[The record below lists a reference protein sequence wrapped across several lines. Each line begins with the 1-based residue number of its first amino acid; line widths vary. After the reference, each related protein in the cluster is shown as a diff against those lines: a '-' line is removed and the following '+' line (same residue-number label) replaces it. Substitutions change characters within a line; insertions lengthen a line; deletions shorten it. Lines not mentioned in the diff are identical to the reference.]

1 MEKTDEENELGPTGE
16 SNISQEKDEG
26 SDTDNNSDSS
36 SDSSEQGNESLSF
49 DTPGG
54 LLLSEIGKVE
64 GENVQTGDQ
73 DCEGSD
79 QDELE
84 RAVEKELEE
93 GVKDIGKYFEEGA
106 EFIKAY
112 QEMVGKERALD
123 EVREREGEGR
133 QMTDEEWEKEVEI
146 AAYNAELI
154 YKSVEE
160 IETIPIKE
168 KISEIK
174 EELDIEKEV
183 EQSEEISESVERFK
197 RRSAGTRAM

>member
-16 SNISQEKDEG
+16 SNNSQEKDEG
-26 SDTDNNSDSS
+26 SDTDNNNDSS
-36 SDSSEQGNESLSF
+36 SDSYEQGNESLSF

-54 LLLSEIGKVE
+54 VLVSEIGKVE
-64 GENVQTGDQ
+64 GENIQTGDQ
-73 DCEGSD
+73 DREGSD

-133 QMTDEEWEKEVEI
+133 QMTDEEWKKEVEV

-174 EELDIEKEV
+174 EELGIEKEE
-183 EQSEEISESVERFK
+183 EQSEEI
-197 RRSAGTRAM
+197 